1 MKFNLDDIFDKPS
14 FYFAAHQGLVFA
26 VMVAAAVISVVI
38 GCFFIDIYTS
48 IFSSIF
54 CSLLFLPYVILYTF
68 LTFMIALYIG
78 VKTWLYKKGFVLF
91 NFAVL
96 FILYRLFAF
105 DESAMTFGGGAVVI
119 MGVFSI
125 ILLFWGFI
133 LLNLVPYIVLRYRE
147 KKYNI
152 STTVEPFVNNGF
164 YLKTILYSL
173 VIYLLICILICVL
186 AASFMVR
193 F

>member
-26 VMVAAAVISVVI
+26 VMLAAAVLSGVT
-38 GCFFIDIYTS
+38 GCFFTEIYISVFLS
-48 IFSSIF
+48 IFF
-54 CSLLFLPYVILYTF
+54 TLFFLPYVILYTF
-68 LTFMIALYIG
+68 LTYLIF
-78 VKTWLYKKGFVLF
+78 KNEKKKKYLFDKKFFWF
-91 NFAVL
+91 NFIVL
-96 FILYRLFAF
+96 FILYRIFAF
-105 DESAMTFGGGAVVI
+105 DETATGAGVGILSVI
-119 MGVFSI
+119 SI
-125 ILLFWGFI
+125 VLLFWGFI

>member
-26 VMVAAAVISVVI
+26 VMLAAAVLSGVT
-38 GCFFIDIYTS
+38 GCFFTEIYIS
-48 IFSSIF
+48 VFSSIF
-54 CSLLFLPYVILYTF
+54 FTLFFLPYVILYTF
-68 LTFMIALYIG
+68 LTYLIF
-78 VKTWLYKKGFVLF
+78 KNEKKKKYLFDKKFFWF
-91 NFAVL
+91 NFIVL
-96 FILYRLFAF
+96 FILYRIFAF
-105 DESAMTFGGGAVVI
+105 DETATGAGVGILSVI
-119 MGVFSI
+119 SI
-125 ILLFWGFI
+125 VLLFWGFI
-133 LLNLVPYIVLRYRE
+133 LLNLIPYIVLRYRE

-152 STTVEPFVNNGF
+152 STTIEPFVNNGF

-173 VIYLLICILICVL
+173 VIYLLICILICAL

>member
-1 MKFNLDDIFDKPS
+1 MFDKPS

-26 VMVAAAVISVVI
+26 VMLAAAVISGAA
-38 GCFFIDIYTS
+38 GCFFTEIYIS
-48 IFSSIF
+48 VFSSIF
-54 CSLLFLPYVILYTF
+54 CSLLFLPYAVLYTF
-68 LTFMIALYIG
+68 LTYLIF
-78 VKTWLYKKGFVLF
+78 KNEKNKKYLFDKKFVLF

-119 MGVFSI
+119 MGIFSI

-133 LLNLVPYIVLRYRE
+133 LLNLIPYIVLRYRE

-152 STTVEPFVNNGF
+152 STTIEPFVNNRF

-173 VIYLLICILICVL
+173 VIYLLICILICAL
-186 AASFMVR
+186 AAIFMVR